1 MIRNPLI
8 CLSYK
13 WLKRVLYACAIG
25 YADDPSGV
33 KRPDNAHAIRPEQDK
48 EQ

>member
-1 MIRNPLI
+1 ML
-8 CLSYK
+8 
-13 WLKRVLYACAIG
+13 AIG

-33 KRPDNAHAIRPEQDK
+33 NRPDNAHAVRPEQGK